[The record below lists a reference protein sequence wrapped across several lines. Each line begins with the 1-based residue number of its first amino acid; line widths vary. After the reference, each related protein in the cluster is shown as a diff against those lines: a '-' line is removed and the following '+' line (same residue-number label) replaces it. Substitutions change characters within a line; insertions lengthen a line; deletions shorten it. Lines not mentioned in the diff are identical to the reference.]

1 MIYFSEIKNKKIYTE
16 DNIFVG
22 YLVDLIFC
30 FTENPTL
37 TKMLVN
43 PNKNIS
49 KEPFYI
55 SFEHLMKINSKIFI
69 SKNYKTSELSE
80 NELFIDKN
88 LLDKQII
95 DIKGSKVVRVNDV
108 VIQNKS
114 DKDYFIL
121 GVDTSFEGVL
131 RWFGLDKFT
140 PKEPEFLPW
149 SNIQPLELTQ
159 GKVVLNVQQEKL
171 NSFHPAD
178 LADYLETTNVKNVTQ
193 IIDLLDKEFAA
204 KVIAELNIN
213 YQTSLLR
220 KLPIDKTAK
229 LIELMDLDDAVDVLA
244 EFPTKR
250 REAILEKVDTGIRK
264 ELEKLLSYDD
274 TVIGQYLTPEFMAVS
289 GTDTVTKVID
299 KIKNEGLGMEFFR
312 YVYVVNEF
320 DQLVGAFDL
329 DELFTQKSDTPV
341 FKFMRQN
348 LVAAH
353 LNSSVHGSFKKMIKY
368 KISALPVIDT
378 DKKMVGIITLNDL
391 GEEIVKHLDK

>member
-16 DNIFVG
+16 DNIFIG
-22 YLVDLIFC
+22 KLEDLVFR
-30 FTENPTL
+30 FTETPTL
-37 TKMLVN
+37 TKMLVH
-43 PNKNIS
+43 PNKNIAGA
-49 KEPFYI
+49 PFYL
-55 SFEHLMKINSKIFI
+55 SFEHLKKISDKIFVA
-69 SKNYKTSELSE
+69 KNYKTSELAE

-95 DIKGSKVVRVNDV
+95 DILGAKVVRVNDV

-114 DKDYFIL
+114 EQDYFIL

-159 GKVVLNVQQEKL
+159 GKVVLNVQQDKL

-213 YQTSLLR
+213 YQTSLLH
-220 KLPIDKTAK
+220 KLPIDKTAM

-244 EFPTKR
+244 EFSTKR
-250 REAILEKVDTGIRK
+250 REAILEKVDKKSRT
-264 ELEKLLSYDD
+264 ELERLLSYDD
-274 TVIGQYLTPEFMAVS
+274 TAIGEYLTPDFMSVF
-289 GTDTVTKVID
+289 GTDTVSKVIE
-299 KIKNEGLGMEFFR
+299 KIKKEGVETEFFR
-312 YVYVVNEF
+312 YIYVLNETE
-320 DQLVGAFDL
+320 QLIGVFEL
-329 DELFTQKSDTPV
+329 HELFIQKSDTPV

-348 LVAAH
+348 LVVVH
-353 LNSSVHGSFKKMIKY
+353 LNSSLQGSFRKMIKY
-368 KISALPVIDT
+368 KVSALPVIDNN
-378 DKKMVGIITLNDL
+378 KKVVGIITINDL
-391 GEEIVKHLDK
+391 GEEVAKYLDR